1 MASSRSRRRISATS
15 SGVND
20 PRCAASRGSDS
31 KNAAN
36 GRSCS
41 RLRAASLPGTPDVYR
56 TTRGRCAA
64 CQHLTVGERDEPLVG
79 LYDELVTDA
88 LQSIVDRLETAS
100 RAARG
105 RVTVGRLS
113 TLRQPLIRLDLAQR
127 DPAPVLSSG

>member
-1 MASSRSRRRISATS
+1 
-15 SGVND
+15 
-20 PRCAASRGSDS
+20 
-31 KNAAN
+31 
-36 GRSCS
+36 
-41 RLRAASLPGTPDVYR
+41 
-56 TTRGRCAA
+56 
-64 CQHLTVGERDEPLVG
+64 VGERDEPLVG